1 MMSKLILEPLS
12 VIMAKAFQAN
22 WLVENYLE
30 KQSLNMIYGE
40 PGTYK
45 SFMAMELAFCIG
57 PGFDWYGNA
66 TLKGDVVY
74 LAGEGASGI
83 QKRFAALEL
92 KYSNTQQGIFVS
104 SKPAEILSTNSV
116 DEILKA
122 IDDNK
127 CKPVLIVVD
136 TLHRNFGEGDEN
148 SSKDIGA
155 FIKHLDLIK
164 EKTGAAILCI
174 HHSGHN
180 TNSHARGSSAI
191 RASLD
196 TEYQLKTKGAGVELI
211 CKKMKEYE
219 KPDLMEFIL
228 KPITINVTTG
238 NAESAYLELANLG
251 TSKSNRADL
260 LLEQLQIL
268 LTSSGKSLPVAIIQA
283 KPVLNNKKAVVLEDW
298 RKAVYLALDPELPKT
313 SSKQATFNRCKKDLL
328 TKGLILEVDGYI
340 LMA

>member
-1 MMSKLILEPLS
+1 MSKLQLEPLS
-12 VIMAKAFQAN
+12 VIMARAFQAN

-30 KQSLNMIYGE
+30 QQSLNMIYGE

-57 PGFDWYGNA
+57 HGLDWYGNA

-83 QKRFAALEL
+83 QKRFAALEA

-116 DEILKA
+116 DEILEA
-122 IDDNK
+122 IDENK

-148 SSKDIGA
+148 SSKDVGA

-180 TNSHARGSSAI
+180 NSNHSRGSSAI

-219 KPDLMEFIL
+219 KPDFMEFIL

-238 NAESAYLELANLG
+238 NTESAYLELATLG
-251 TSKSNRADL
+251 SSKPNRSDL
-260 LLEQLQIL
+260 LIEQLQLL
-268 LTSSGKSLPVAIIQA
+268 LTSSGKPLPTAISQA
-283 KPVLNNKKAVVLEDW
+283 KPALQGKNAVVLQQW
-298 RKAVYLALDPELPKT
+298 RKAVYQALDPDLPKT
-313 SSKQATFNRCKKDLL
+313 SSKQATFNRCKKELL
-328 TKGLILEVDGYI
+328 AKGLILENGDFI
-340 LMA
+340 MMA